1 MGITDARSPRGGVL
15 EAPIDREQHSVDQ
28 FSSALRE
35 LHNDA
40 VALYVKTRN
49 VHWHIAI
56 ARPDEIKNRQEEL
69 ARTMDMLAELCLGFE
84 ALTRSVRAAGRPK
97 PN

>member
-1 MGITDARSPRGGVL
+1 MRISDTRSLRGGVL
-15 EAPIDREQHSVDQ
+15 DAPTDLEEHSVDQ

-40 VALYVKTRN
+40 IALSVKTRN

-56 ARPDEIKNRQEEL
+56 ACPQAVKDSDEEL
-69 ARTMDMLAELCLGFE
+69 VRTMDMLAELCLGFE
-84 ALTRSVRAAGRPK
+84 ALTRSVRAAGRLTT
-97 PN
+97 N